1 MVLPGEDD
9 RPGPPRDGVAA
20 GDDKVDGIR
29 RSRFHRRGGAWTGSH
44 LVCLLEAVQEEGS
57 QM

>member
-1 MVLPGEDD
+1 M
-9 RPGPPRDGVAA
+9 AA